1 MANGKLRRGRPSVYQ
16 YPCHSRD
23 AVFNSASPYR
33 NSVAVEG
40 RRGVLEL
47 QRAQMWGTGARS
59 WGEELGAK
67 SVAWQCPMPS
77 QGRQNTR
84 TSALRAYRGGMHGPQ
99 SSRLP
104 QPSAEEPQ
112 LAPRLSHVAGV
123 HFGGGMTPM
132 HAPRSRSI

>member
-59 WGEELGAK
+59 WGEERCMAVPYAK
-67 SVAWQCPMPS
+67 SRPPKHAHL
-77 QGRQNTR
+77 GL
-84 TSALRAYRGGMHGPQ
+84 A
-99 SSRLP
+99 RLP
-104 QPSAEEPQ
+104 RRYARAAIEQ
-112 LAPRLSHVAGV
+112 VA
-123 HFGGGMTPM
+123 
-132 HAPRSRSI
+132 AAIS